1 MVNYI
6 THHFGRINGVAVL
19 TRVFFFTGKCMVVFA
34 RWPKQS
40 GRNNELTVLTEVAV
54 RWGSAVF
61 INTTQLT

>member
-19 TRVFFFTGKCMVVFA
+19 ARVFFTGKCMVVFA

-40 GRNNELTVLTEVAV
+40 GRNNERIVLTEVAV